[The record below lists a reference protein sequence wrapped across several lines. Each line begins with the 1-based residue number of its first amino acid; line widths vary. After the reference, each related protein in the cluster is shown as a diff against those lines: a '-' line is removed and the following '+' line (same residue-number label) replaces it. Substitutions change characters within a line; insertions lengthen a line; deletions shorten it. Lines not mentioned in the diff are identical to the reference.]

1 MKANQ
6 RWQTLYELLIV
17 FLALFSIGL
26 VIFDFIGAIDIDRGL
41 WMAVDDLILVV
52 FTIDYFARLF
62 IAKDKWGFFKTH
74 LFDLLAI
81 LPFNAVFNFFRIG
94 RVAQLARLA
103 RLLRLIGF
111 TGKTQLGLKRLL
123 RTNGLIYLVWITFAL
138 LLISATIYSY
148 SEGISWPNSMWW
160 AITTASTVGYG
171 DISPHTLLGRI
182 AAAALMLVGVA
193 FIGMLTSSLTA
204 YFAKD
209 DTQAMRQEL
218 LMTLRHVERR
228 LNEVETPQLIREY
241 KALLDDG
248 LITAE
253 EFKAKRE
260 ELLRLPVA
268 EVRQDKPGPIAKS

>member
-1 MKANQ
+1 
-6 RWQTLYELLIV
+6 
-17 FLALFSIGL
+17 
-26 VIFDFIGAIDIDRGL
+26 
-41 WMAVDDLILVV
+41 
-52 FTIDYFARLF
+52 
-62 IAKDKWGFFKTH
+62 
-74 LFDLLAI
+74 
-81 LPFNAVFNFFRIG
+81 
-94 RVAQLARLA
+94 
-103 RLLRLIGF
+103 
-111 TGKTQLGLKRLL
+111 
-123 RTNGLIYLVWITFAL
+123 
-138 LLISATIYSY
+138 
-148 SEGISWPNSMWW
+148 MWW

-171 DISPHTLLGRI
+171 DIAPHTLMGRI

-218 LMTLRHVERR
+218 LMILRHVERR

-260 ELLRLPVA
+260 ELLRLPA
-268 EVRQDKPGPIAKS
+268 AKGRQKNQEPIAKS